1 MLNLFIPGFIDI
13 RVLDIIDI
21 LLVAYLLFEL
31 YRLLR
36 GTVAINILIGII
48 AIFLIWK
55 LVDAL
60 KMELL
65 SQILGAFISVG
76 FIALIVIFQQEIRRF
91 LLALGTPTYFQKRKG
106 KFLFWNFDTN
116 YKAELDIDKIV
127 VASQRM
133 ADARQGALIVI
144 TEHND
149 LRHYV
154 QTGVRIDALIS
165 PILIESIFYKNNP
178 LHDGALIISNNKI
191 LAAAC
196 ILPVSDNSSLPARV
210 GLRHRAAI
218 GITEQSDAV
227 AIVISE
233 QSGKIT
239 FCKEG
244 KRTLCQPARLKD
256 ILEEEFGNKPMKESL
271 DSE

>member
-1 MLNLFIPGFIDI
+1 MINILITGFLNI
-13 RVLDIIDI
+13 RLLDIIDI
-21 LLVAYLLFEL
+21 LLVAYLLFQS

-55 LVDAL
+55 LVDVL

-65 SQILGAFISVG
+65 SEILGAFISVG
-76 FIALIVIFQQEIRRF
+76 FIALIVIFQPEIRRF
-91 LLALGTPTYFQKRKG
+91 LLALGTPTFLRNRKG
-106 KFLFWNFDTN
+106 KFLFWTFDIQ

-144 TEHND
+144 TEYND
-149 LRHYV
+149 LRHYI
-154 QTGVRIDALIS
+154 QTGVRIEAVIS
-165 PILIESIFYKNNP
+165 PSLIENIFYKNSP

-191 LAAAC
+191 MAAAC
-196 ILPVSDNSSLPARV
+196 ILPVSDNSSLPSRI

-227 AIVISE
+227 AIVVSE

-244 KRTLCQPARLKD
+244 KRFLVQPARLKD
-256 ILEEEFGNKPMKESL
+256 ILEEEFGNKPQ
-271 DSE
+271 SENVEV